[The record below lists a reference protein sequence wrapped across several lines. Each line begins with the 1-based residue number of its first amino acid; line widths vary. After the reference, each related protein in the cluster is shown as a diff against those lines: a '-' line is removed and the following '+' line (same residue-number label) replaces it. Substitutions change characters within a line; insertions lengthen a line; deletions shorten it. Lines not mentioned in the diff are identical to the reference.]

1 MKAILNVEQTTE
13 EEMTMN
19 LWTMIVMIVA
29 ICVIGDIIK
38 SRRNMEISES
48 KTGEDLSGV
57 LGSLKSRV
65 ENLETIIL
73 EKERTRRFDE
83 ID

>member
-1 MKAILNVEQTTE
+1 
-13 EEMTMN
+13 MN

-38 SRRNMEISES
+38 SRNKKLNDMEKPVSDDS
-48 KTGEDLSGV
+48 NLLSR
-57 LGSLKSRV
+57 LKSRV
-65 ENLETIIL
+65 ENLETIVL
-73 EKERTRRFDE
+73 EKERTRRFEE